1 MFRHVVAE
9 IFEPFPPD
17 GHMVWTPETPTSSL
31 LIASVSSSRGH
42 PVSSL
47 HWLRLRREGRGRHLH
62 LRVCLHFG
70 HSLMPHA
77 HRQGGEVQGEP
88 HGFSVRRMLGLA
100 CISTLHSAPH
110 HHHHIASITSHHITL
125 QQIHV
130 TAQLFDSSDFS
141 RQAHRP
147 HCLGAGA

>member
-1 MFRHVVAE
+1 MEGDNGATKTTTTITIAIIVIIIMSFIIDYFLLVPCLLLTRVVVLVGLHVVHLAWVM
-9 IFEPFPPD
+9 FFFSP
-17 GHMVWTPETPTSSL
+17 GSCL
-31 LIASVSSSRGH
+31 L
-42 PVSSL
+42 
-47 HWLRLRREGRGRHLH
+47 
-62 LRVCLHFG
+62 
-70 HSLMPHA
+70 
-77 HRQGGEVQGEP
+77 
-88 HGFSVRRMLGLA
+88 LA

-125 QQIHV
+125 HHIHV